1 MQAVD
6 RGALEDLAGEALLFQ
21 GVEEREK
28 VRFVVLIEPGALDD
42 VGQELFRRGAAA
54 LELGAG
60 GVQRFPPKGQGSGRI
75 FRKVVFEPELPG
87 GRGPGCRCV
96 FRAGGRRG
104 RALRL
109 GQDCQADRQ
118 RRLRDG
124 GKTAAV
130 PTPATFPLAAFDKD
144 RRTAVGAI
152 HLLSP
157 SFIFSVPQQ
166 QAEEKTTL
174 GKTTTEKRN

>member
-6 RGALEDLAGEALLFQ
+6 RGALEDLAGETLLFQ

-28 VRFVVLIEPGALDD
+28 VRFVVLIEPGSLDD
-42 VGQELFRRGAAA
+42 VGQELFRCGAAA

-60 GVQRFPPKGQGSGRI
+60 GIQRFPPEGQGSGRI
-75 FRKVVFEPELPG
+75 FRKVVFEPELPS
-87 GRGPGCRCV
+87 GRGPGRGCV
-96 FRAGGRRG
+96 LGAGRRRG

-109 GQDCQADRQ
+109 GSDRQADRR

-130 PTPATFPLAAFDKD
+130 PAPATFPLAAFDKD
-144 RRTAVGAI
+144 RRTAVWAI

-174 GKTTTEKRN
+174 RKTPTEKRN